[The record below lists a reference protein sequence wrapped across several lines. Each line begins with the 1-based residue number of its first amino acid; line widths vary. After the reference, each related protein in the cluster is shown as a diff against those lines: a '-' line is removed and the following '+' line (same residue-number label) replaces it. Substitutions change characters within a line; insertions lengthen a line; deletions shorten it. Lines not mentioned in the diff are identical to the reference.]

1 MKINGI
7 AVSDIDRQSQ
17 YYTIHNLCLYYKNK
31 ALAEPRYIHG
41 EFIPCT
47 RVSEIGHVN
56 TALTILK
63 LFCMGKCMG
72 PKALVLRNKAL
83 HFRK

>member
-17 YYTIHNLCLYYKNK
+17 YYSIHNLCLYYKNK

-41 EFIPCT
+41 EFYTLHSSVRNRPCKH
-47 RVSEIGHVN
+47 SSDN
-56 TALTILK
+56 TKI
-63 LFCMGKCMG
+63 
-72 PKALVLRNKAL
+72 VLHGQMYGAEGL
-83 HFRK
+83 SSS